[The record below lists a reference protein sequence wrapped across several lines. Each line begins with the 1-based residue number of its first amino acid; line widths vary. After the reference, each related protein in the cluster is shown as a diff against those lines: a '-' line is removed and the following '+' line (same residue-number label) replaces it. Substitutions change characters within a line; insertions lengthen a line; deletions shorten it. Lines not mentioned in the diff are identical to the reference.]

1 MRDASKAKPVD
12 IAEDDDLE
20 DADFTDL
27 FGKPDDPAEYD
38 AWYKKEVEETLEGV
52 RNGTV
57 RLIGEEEWKRIAAE
71 DIAELKG
78 MIARRKS

>member
-27 FGKPDDPAEYD
+27 FGEPDDPADYD

-57 RLIGEEEWKRIAAE
+57 RLIGEEEWEEISKEMR
-71 DIAELKG
+71 AELE
-78 MIARRKS
+78 RKVREQGQ